1 MTKYKVFVPFQDDMG
16 SIEPFVA
23 SSTPMESER
32 ENALWYINS
41 MRDHDGLRRLT
52 RVPVG
57 TRFVKLN

>member
-16 SIEPFVA
+16 GIEPFVA